1 MGEAKRRQEALGN
14 DYGKESKI
22 VSWFPLTKSQ
32 LEKIYNLVMKG
43 SWVGVFIVLVSWL
56 VVRFVGPSFGW
67 WELVPKEGL

>member
-1 MGEAKRRQEALGN
+1 MGEAKRRQETLGN

-22 VSWFPLTKSQ
+22 VSWFPVTKSQ

-43 SWVGVFIVLVSWL
+43 SWVGVFIVLLSWI

-67 WELVPKEGL
+67 WALVPKEGL